1 LLERLHAELAPG
13 DQRGVQQRGCASRVT
28 DPAATQQ
35 HAFAAFGSAMKM
47 FGQDGTGRRVSMAG
61 RLAALQEMRD
71 KGLFA
76 DEQAD
81 VLPRGIF
88 RRAADDR

>member
-1 LLERLHAELAPG
+1 
-13 DQRGVQQRGCASRVT
+13 
-28 DPAATQQ
+28 
-35 HAFAAFGSAMKM
+35 MKM